1 MPPFQ
6 PANSFWCQNAM
17 KGKDQNGKRQDPQR
31 LKTRSQ
37 CRPPKKNAWFGEG
50 KKNRGKDAVEFEAR
64 WFRSYPNWL
73 SISARLST
81 KPCYRLIFLKKNAV
95 CLSIKAKN
103 ELRLLFQEIRHTSQ
117 IFPHLFHER
126 FIRPLFARL
135 AVKWL
140 RSYSIL
146 PHPSS
151 ICPISNHSLSISRNT
166 LVGFSPI
173 PKPTSI
179 PSADFP
185 FTQNPW
191 QSSVRQETMHGGD
204 LDPFW
209 IAANPASEMLPKRA
223 PTIKPQKQA
232 YLGKTGGGQG
242 IWMQYVS
249 VSLKIPTVITFNIH
263 ETSVITLVSW
273 VHHP

>member
-31 LKTRSQ
+31 LKNPI
-37 CRPPKKNAWFGEG
+37 PPQTTQKECLIWRRKKN
-50 KKNRGKDAVEFEAR
+50 GKDAVEFEAR

-81 KPCYRLIFLKKNAV
+81 KPCYRKIFLKKNAL
-95 CLSIKAKN
+95 CLSIKARN
-103 ELRLLFQEIRHTSQ
+103 ELRLLFQEIRHTWQ

-126 FIRPLFARL
+126 LIRPLFARL

-166 LVGFSPI
+166 LVWFSPI
-173 PKPTSI
+173 PKPTSS

-191 QSSVRQETMHGGD
+191 QTSSSLRQETMHGGD

-249 VSLKIPTVITFNIH
+249 VSLKMATEPY
-263 ETSVITLVSW
+263 L
-273 VHHP
+273 